1 MFSLTDEDN
10 KMKHLLM
17 IVAMTLAFNASAGH
31 LRSEAG
37 VGLSYYR
44 SAPERQLTQEEREYI
59 AKERGDWDAAIAAD
73 QNRVRENVVQKIPC
87 DVQVQTVMLALRARA
102 IETSNW
108 SDYQNFNYDQA
119 MKACQKVQ

>member
-1 MFSLTDEDN
+1 MISPTDEDN
-10 KMKHLLM
+10 KMKYLMM
-17 IVAMTLAFNASAGH
+17 IVALTAAMNASAGY

-59 AKERGDWDAAIAAD
+59 AKERGDWNSAMNAD
-73 QNRVRENVVQKIPC
+73 RQRVPVNNVDRIPC

-102 IETSNW
+102 IETNDW
-108 SDYQNFNYDQA
+108 SDYQNFNYDRA